1 MDTLSDYIQWM
12 GDYPCSLTGFHE
24 PDALLLCL
32 LSYIDFG
39 PAVRE
44 ASGSFTLRDCLP
56 YAEKEELP
64 VMITGDKKAYR
75 EILKLAAKSVR
86 FGEVVLED
94 YQDLQREDPPLQFS
108 AVCFQDKAFSF
119 IAFRGTDNSIAGW
132 KEDFMISFTKTEAQE
147 LALAYAKKHLSPGK
161 RWYMGGHSK
170 GGNEL
175 LYAAALLPDDC
186 WNTVDRI
193 FLLDGP
199 GLCPEVM
206 SLDGMQR
213 VDSKTTRVIP
223 SFSVIGKLFE
233 PRITDTRII
242 RSSAIGIQQ
251 HGLST
256 WGIDHGRL
264 ALAEDND
271 PTSKWISETLDLW
284 IGSITQEERP
294 VFVNELFDAL
304 SAGGATT
311 LNQLDKEGRE
321 GLEAVLK
328 QFGSSSELTRKTI
341 SELPKQ
347 AFRVGLNQL
356 RQHLEDGMQELE
368 NKIAASEEEIRKS

>member
-39 PAVRE
+39 PAARE

-132 KEDFMISFTKTEAQE
+132 KEDFMISFTETEAQKR
-147 LALAYAKKHLSPGK
+147 ALKYLQNTLDGERHVIVA
-161 RWYMGGHSK
+161 GHSK
-170 GGNEL
+170 GANL
-175 LYAAALLPDDC
+175 ALYAATHIEDEYQKWIDYVYM
-186 WNTVDRI
+186 N
-193 FLLDGP
+193 DGP
-199 GLCPEVM
+199 GLCGKFSGLMHAFAPTTHVFRVLFQM
-206 SLDGMQR
+206 VNSSYSL
-213 VDSKTTRVIP
+213 
-223 SFSVIGKLFE
+223 SF
-233 PRITDTRII
+233 
-242 RSSAIGIQQ
+242 RSSSDVRPCLKNGQ
-251 HGLST
+251 HAET
-256 WGIDHGRL
+256 A
-264 ALAEDND
+264 ALFPPYCVKFPCN
-271 PTSKWISETLDLW
+271 TQ
-284 IGSITQEERP
+284 SIPAKICLVWRK
-294 VFVNELFDAL
+294 N
-304 SAGGATT
+304 
-311 LNQLDKEGRE
+311 
-321 GLEAVLK
+321 
-328 QFGSSSELTRKTI
+328 SSSFVILPFFKQGLVKSVRLTAYGKAA
-341 SELPKQ
+341 L
-347 AFRVGLNQL
+347 VGESAVPCNLQSA
-356 RQHLEDGMQELE
+356 
-368 NKIAASEEEIRKS
+368 IAGVNSYTRACVVLLSG